1 MGKMC
6 NININTDS
14 NYLLRFI
21 MYNNQPCSQ
30 MRALED
36 SGGRQECE
44 TKHYHLAMKSFANHF
59 HARAA
64 SRLPFQSYSIPSYYT
79 SWRDS
84 QWLCS
89 LLFSLWTFSHQ
100 WARGSTLSVPHHMWT
115 WVVRPV
121 QAESTSNSGCCQVL
135 RVYLE
140 VSESRC

>member
-1 MGKMC
+1 MC

-21 MYNNQPCSQ
+21 MYNNQPCSE

-79 SWRDS
+79 S
-84 QWLCS
+84 
-89 LLFSLWTFSHQ
+89 
-100 WARGSTLSVPHHMWT
+100 
-115 WVVRPV
+115 
-121 QAESTSNSGCCQVL
+121 
-135 RVYLE
+135 
-140 VSESRC
+140 